1 MKHMKF
7 CLIAVLLLI
16 PMLIFS
22 VAAQNDTVTVYLDS
36 ANGADTNTGLTEAA
50 AVKTLAQAYT
60 VLSQQITDS
69 STVGK
74 IVLVSNY
81 THTMT
86 AQNQTIVSGSH
97 GYEVIITGKTLTVS
111 YSGTAYLGLCGPTTF
126 ENITMN
132 VSGSTN
138 MTIYGNNGG
147 LLKIGENVKTT
158 STTKFKLS
166 AGPMKSNYNGPMSLE
181 VNSGAWQ
188 DLFAGCYMYTL
199 TGSGSL
205 VMNGGSAVN
214 VQTTYNGKHTGELTI
229 TINGG
234 TVTNLYGGSR
244 GTGTNTGTI
253 TGNVTVN
260 LNGGTIKTKLDA
272 DGTGTFVNG
281 GATLNLGGGNLTIGT
296 SIRLNV
302 NGTATGTTVVT
313 VSGTPSYGTAYV
325 TGAIAEDAV
334 LYSQGAC
341 TVSGTDTKSF
351 TLTQPQ
357 SKNIELKYDDR
368 KALGGLVGYVPVEV
382 TVSNEQVTSQKVGTT
397 EADSHVLIYENGT
410 LYAVGTGTADLTVNG
425 TTHTVTVTPAPLTML
440 MITGHSVGAG
450 DGGNIGQSVLCEAGQ
465 VYSAH
470 RPYSI
475 TSGEGGLGYGAEVRA
490 ACKASDGTTV
500 AVNNQQ
506 HLDAFTAE
514 GIGTMGEGSALGYQ
528 WHQLTGDK
536 VWVLNFAVGGSC
548 LNEWQTGVEGH
559 ATWTKYHYDT
569 AVKAFGYA
577 QTVVKNEIAAG
588 HYTFGHM
595 VAFYHD
601 GVNYSNYPGW
611 TYEKIEQDYL
621 NMWNGYKTALATDM
635 DGDGDPETFEGL
647 GLLPFYNFINEYDDH
662 FDKPAAYYMASS
674 SQYPDIFLASNI
686 YFNWMKVEGLST
698 FPDITYTV
706 QNGKT
711 PAKPVSIAHSNNGG
725 SSTNSVFCSAD
736 NMHPTQVVHNA
747 VGMNI
752 AENLYT
758 YLFGSH
764 ETTAVTLQDQ
774 AHNAITTLNMVVG
787 EQQIIVP
794 MIAPKVKGNVTYAVD
809 GVLSLSY
816 PLQITATAPGTG
828 TLTAYADGV
837 VLAQLTVTVTEN
849 THIHCVCGG
858 HYDHQ
863 CTSESWIAWGDD
875 AYEQNVLPFL
885 SGNYY
890 LVSDIDVTRS
900 MLVEKG
906 ETVKLCL
913 NGYTINTNNERV
925 VNNQGTLVITDCSA
939 EAQWGTLTSAYASSY
954 SQIFYNYSGCALD
967 IYGGN
972 LIAAGKSSWGC
983 VGLNNGGV
991 TNIYG
996 GNIIGT
1002 QAVVQNDLSLRGG
1015 SLYLMGGEINIY
1027 GGTVSGGKATNG
1039 GNIYAEKGT
1048 LRIAGGIVTGG
1059 EASLGGNIYGSFY
1072 TTIEVSGGTIEEGI
1086 SSSEGGNFYLYTSSV
1101 TENGATVSRHSNLEI
1116 SGGTIQNG
1124 SATRGTEIFATTG
1137 GNLSSGNWTINISGG
1152 TVTARD
1158 TANSAIVLRNNAHAT
1173 ITGGTI
1179 SGGLSAIRM
1188 ERSSASGAYSKLA
1201 VNNDAVISGVD
1212 ADVFVDTSKGCGT
1225 ITATN
1230 SDRILRIDAT
1240 NVGDIAT
1247 AATDCALSFVS
1258 VREGYA
1264 VGYTG
1269 GKLTLAPAVAQ
1280 VGDRCFA
1287 TVKHAMACAGYVK
1300 LLCDVTENVTIGD
1313 ELYLDLNGKTLTGS
1327 ISGEGT
1333 LYGMDSATDGYSA
1346 ENMGRIEGVVSC
1358 RVETQFKT
1366 GITGKVRRYM
1376 AIMDDTGY
1384 TFHRFWM
1391 GITHMNLK
1399 PGVDGVGYKATFYG
1413 DEMVQTQVTG
1423 YGYTLWLGENGQ
1435 KLTAGKD
1442 GTFVSGKSVTARLQN
1457 FDVANYGETPVYG
1470 QVYLTL
1476 IDGTTVVSSET
1487 SFTFRS
1493 LVEQVAANSSSYTES
1508 QLSALRNMLLRF
1520 ENTVSGWNI
1529 DAIL

>member
-1 MKHMKF
+1 MKHIKF

-16 PMLIFS
+16 PMLVFS
-22 VAAQNDTVTVYLDS
+22 VAAQENTVTVYVDS
-36 ANGADTNTGLTEAA
+36 VSGADTNTGLSEDA

-69 STVGK
+69 ATTGK
-74 IVLVSNY
+74 IVLVSDY

-86 AQNQTIVSGSH
+86 AKNQTIVSGSH
-97 GYEVIITGKTLTVS
+97 GYEVIITGKTLTVH
-111 YSGTAYLGLCGPTTF
+111 YSEAAYLGLCGPTTF

-132 VSGSTN
+132 VSDSTD

-147 LLKIGENVKTT
+147 LLKIGKNVKTT

-181 VNSGAWQ
+181 VNSGSWQ

-199 TGSGSL
+199 TGDASL

-214 VQTTYNGKHTGELTI
+214 VETTYNGKHTGQLSI

-234 TVTNLYGGSR
+234 TITNLYGGARNSK
-244 GTGTNTGTI
+244 GEI
-253 TGNVTVN
+253 TGDVTIN
-260 LNGGTIKTKLDA
+260 LNGGTIKTKLDQ
-272 DGTGTFVNG
+272 DGVGTFKNG
-281 GATLNLGGGNLTIGT
+281 GKAILNLGGGNLTIGAN
-296 SIRLNV
+296 IRLNV
-302 NGTATGTTVVT
+302 TGAATGTTIVT
-313 VSGTPSYGTAYV
+313 VSGTPAYGTAYV
-325 TGAIAEDAV
+325 TGAINDDAV

-351 TLTQPQ
+351 TLTQPE
-357 SKNIELKYDDR
+357 SKTIELKYDDR
-368 KALGGLVGYVPVEV
+368 KALGSLVGYVPVEV
-382 TVSNEQVTSQKVGTT
+382 AVSNEQVTSNKVGT
-397 EADSHVLIYENGT
+397 ADADDHVLIYENGT
-410 LYAVGTGTADLTVNG
+410 LYAVGTGTATLTVNG
-425 TTHTVTVTPAPLTML
+425 TAHTVTVTPAPLTML

-465 VYSAH
+465 VYSSH

-569 AVKAFGYA
+569 AVRSFGYA

-635 DGDGDPETFEGL
+635 DGDGDLETFEGL
-647 GLLPFYNFINEYDDH
+647 GLLPFYNFLHEYNDH

-674 SQYPDIFLASNI
+674 ADYPDIFLASNI
-686 YFNWMKVEGLST
+686 YFGWMREEGLST
-698 FPDITYTV
+698 FPDITYTT
-706 QNGKT
+706 QNGAT
-711 PAKPVSIAHSNNGG
+711 LAKPVSVPHSANGG
-725 SSTNSVFCSAD
+725 TSTNSVFCSVD

-764 ETTAVTLQDQ
+764 ETATVTLQDQ

-787 EQQIIVP
+787 EKQIIVP
-794 MIAPKVKGNVTYAVD
+794 MATPKVKGNVTYAVD

-816 PLQITATAPGTG
+816 PLQITATAPGSG

-837 VLAQLTVTVTEN
+837 MLAQVTVTVTEN
-849 THIHCVCGG
+849 THVHCVCGG
-858 HYDHQ
+858 HYDHD
-863 CTSESWIAWGDD
+863 CESESWIAWGDEE
-875 AYEQNVLPFL
+875 YERSVLPFL

-890 LVSDIDVTRS
+890 LVSNIDVTRS

-913 NGYTINTNNERV
+913 NGYTVNTGSERV
-925 VNNQGTLVITDCSA
+925 VNNQGTLTITDCAA
-939 EAQWGTLTSAYASSY
+939 EAQWGTLTSKYSSSY
-954 SQIFYNYSGCALD
+954 SQIFYNYSGCTLD

-972 LIAAGKSSWGC
+972 LIAAGQSSWGC

-991 TNIYG
+991 TNIYNG
-996 GNIIGT
+996 HIVGT
-1002 QAVVQNDLSLRGG
+1002 QAVVKNDLSLRGG
-1015 SLYLMGGEINIY
+1015 SLYLMGGELNIY

-1048 LRIAGGIVTGG
+1048 LRIAGGRVTGG

-1072 TTIEVSGGTIEEGI
+1072 TTIEVSGGTIEEGV

-1116 SGGTIQNG
+1116 SGGTIRNG
-1124 SATRGTEIFATTG
+1124 SATRGNEIFATTG

-1152 TVTARD
+1152 TIAAKEG
-1158 TANSAIVLRNNAHAT
+1158 ANSAIVLRNNAHAT
-1173 ITGGTI
+1173 ITGGTV
-1179 SGGLSAIRM
+1179 SGGTSAIRM
-1188 ERSSASGAYSKLA
+1188 ERSSATGAYSKLS
-1201 VNNDAVISGVD
+1201 VNNAAVIAGVD
-1212 ADVFVDTSKGCGT
+1212 TDVFVDTSKGHGA
-1225 ITATN
+1225 IAATN
-1230 SDRILRIDAT
+1230 TDRILRIDAT
-1240 NVGDIAT
+1240 DVGNIAT
-1247 AATDCALSFVS
+1247 AAADCALSFVS

-1264 VGYTG
+1264 VGYEN

-1280 VGDRCFA
+1280 AGDRSFA
-1287 TVKHAMACAGYVK
+1287 TVKHAMACGNYVK
-1300 LLCDVTENVTIGD
+1300 LLCDTTENVTVGD
-1313 ELYLDLNGKTLTGS
+1313 ALYLDLAGNTLTGTV
-1327 ISGEGT
+1327 SGEGV
-1333 LYGMDSATDGYSA
+1333 LYGMDSATDSYSV
-1346 ENMGRIEGVVSC
+1346 ENMGRIEGAVSC
-1358 RVETQFKT
+1358 KVETQFKT
-1366 GITGKVRRYM
+1366 DITGKIRRYM
-1376 AIMDDTGY
+1376 AISDDTGY
-1384 TFHRFWM
+1384 TFHRFYM

-1399 PGVDGVGYKATFYG
+1399 PGANGVGYKAVFCG
-1413 DEMVQTQVTG
+1413 DEMVQDQVTG
-1423 YGYTLWLGENGQ
+1423 YGYVLWLGEDGQ
-1435 KLTAGKD
+1435 KLTAGKE
-1442 GTFVSGKSVTARLQN
+1442 GTFVSGKTVTARLQN
-1457 FDVANYGETPVYG
+1457 FDVAAYGETPVYG

-1476 IDGTTVVSSET
+1476 EDGTTVESGQYSY
-1487 SFTFRS
+1487 TFRY
-1493 LVEQVAANSSSYTES
+1493 LVEQVAKNADSYSQT
-1508 QLSALRNMLLRF
+1508 QLSALRDMLTRF
-1520 ENTVSGWNI
+1520 EETTSKWNVDGI
-1529 DAIL
+1529 M